1 MTSSTTNIG
10 NQCQSSEQLQFPSIC
25 IPFSKI
31 RYGMHGEH
39 EVDAEFVKKCFS
51 RYGLIERVIIKT
63 HCVTNPH
70 LSCSSYPNYD
80 SETGTRGWSSTP
92 VGKDEIEKYYSIV
105 IHFKSWNIENKEAK
119 YVRSVLMLPDEF
131 SNLKLVYYGPW
142 YWKFFAFKN
151 KYVKR

>member
-1 MTSSTTNIG
+1 MTSSTPTTIMCQTNH
-10 NQCQSSEQLQFPSIC
+10 QLHFPSIC

-31 RYGMHGEH
+31 RYGMHNEY
-39 EVDAEFVKKCFS
+39 EVDAEFVKRCFS

-63 HCVTNPH
+63 HCVANPH
-70 LSCSSYPNYD
+70 LCSAYPNYD
-80 SETGTRGWSSTP
+80 PETGARGWSGTFA
-92 VGKDEIEKYYSIV
+92 GKDEIEKYYSIV

>member
-1 MTSSTTNIG
+1 
-10 NQCQSSEQLQFPSIC
+10 
-25 IPFSKI
+25 
-31 RYGMHGEH
+31 MHNEH
-39 EVDAEFVKKCFS
+39 EVDTEFVKKCFS

-63 HCVTNPH
+63 HCVPNPH
-70 LSCSSYPNYD
+70 SSCLTYPNYGY
-80 SETGTRGWSSTP
+80 ETGGQGWSSTSN
-92 VGKDEIEKYYSIV
+92 GKDELEKYYSIV
-105 IHFKSWNIENKEAK
+105 IHFKRWNIENKEAK